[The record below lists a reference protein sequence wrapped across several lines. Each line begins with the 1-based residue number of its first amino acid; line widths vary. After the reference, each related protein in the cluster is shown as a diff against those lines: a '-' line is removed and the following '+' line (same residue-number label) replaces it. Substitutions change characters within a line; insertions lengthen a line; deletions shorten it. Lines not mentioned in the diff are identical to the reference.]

1 MSQKRLA
8 FFWASYHVTY
18 IIAVVVSLN
27 LTFSEHGA
35 HLSKLLR

>member
-18 IIAVVVSLN
+18 IVVMVSPN
-27 LTFSEHGA
+27 FTFSEHGA